1 MTEALLQQTIVTTI
15 QQLYPAF
22 VINLSL
28 SGIQLHG
35 SPQQIAKTFI
45 DLKKQGF
52 QRGLPDL
59 SIAIPNGITL
69 HLELK
74 KPSGGRQSK
83 DQIRIQK
90 QLESLGHNYTIIRS
104 VDELLDTIAKYTTK
118 EYRRE
123 ASIKSGIFP
132 EAYRLN
138 NKDK

>member
-15 QQLYPAF
+15 KKLYPNF

-28 SGIQLHG
+28 SGVQLHG
-35 SPQQIAKTFI
+35 SPQQIAKIFV

-74 KPSGGRQSK
+74 KPSGGRQST
-83 DQIRIQK
+83 DQIHIQA

-104 VDELLDTIAKYTTK
+104 VDELLDTIAEYTTE
-118 EYRRE
+118 EYRNE
-123 ASIKSGIFP
+123 ASIISGIFP
-132 EAYRLN
+132 EAYRLST
-138 NKDK
+138 